1 MSRESCRAVRL
12 VRVRLRLRLR
22 VTSGW
27 GWGWGWGYL
36 AAMRSCCSVE
46 EVSCEALLE
55 GGRREPA
62 LCTARALPPR
72 LPPSRSVYSAAAWS
86 GSGLGLG
93 GLGLGLG

>member
-1 MSRESCRAVRL
+1 MGLGLPRVGVG
-12 VRVRLRLRLR
+12 VRVR

-46 EVSCEALLE
+46 EDSWELLLG
-55 GGRREPA
+55 GGRRDPA
-62 LCTARALPPR
+62 LCTARALPLR

-93 GLGLGLG
+93 GLGLGARLG